1 MLGILLVSIIFI
13 LGCIL
18 IWYCIPKWFP
28 RTDNTENFLNIP
40 DSQLYQPVDRTL
52 KPSDIQYQ
60 IPIAQ
65 NQLTDLQLQ
74 SLDTDVLRN
83 VRVLVNFS
91 LTDELDFYQMYN
103 LLKQFKGKKYDFKYD
118 SSNSNNYQG
127 DRQYRVMESEKI
139 MEDIKLYKKLDKSLN
154 KNFSKQPSV
163 NKSSSKYIESNFYL
177 T

>member
-13 LGCIL
+13 LAVII

-28 RTDNTENFLNIP
+28 STFIITSRYEDFQDNFQDKFLNIP
-40 DSQLYQPVDRTL
+40 DSQLYQPVNRTN

-83 VRVLVNFS
+83 ARVLVNFS
-91 LTDELDFYQMYN
+91 LTDELNFYQMYN
-103 LLKQFKGKKYDFKYD
+103 LLKQFKGKKYDFKY
-118 SSNSNNYQG
+118 
-127 DRQYRVMESEKI
+127 R
-139 MEDIKLYKKLDKSLN
+139 
-154 KNFSKQPSV
+154 FW
-163 NKSSSKYIESNFYL
+163 
-177 T
+177 

>member
-1 MLGILLVSIIFI
+1 MMGILLVSIVFI
-13 LGCIL
+13 LGCVI

-28 RTDNTENFLNIP
+28 RIYETETKTENFLNIP

-74 SLDTDVLRN
+74 SIDTDVLRN
-83 VRVLVNFS
+83 ARVLVNFS
-91 LTDELDFYQMYN
+91 MTDELEFYQMYN

-118 SSNSNNYQG
+118 SSKK
-127 DRQYRVMESEKI
+127 KI
-139 MEDIKLYKKLDKSLN
+139 ENIIL
-154 KNFSKQPSV
+154 
-163 NKSSSKYIESNFYL
+163 
-177 T
+177 